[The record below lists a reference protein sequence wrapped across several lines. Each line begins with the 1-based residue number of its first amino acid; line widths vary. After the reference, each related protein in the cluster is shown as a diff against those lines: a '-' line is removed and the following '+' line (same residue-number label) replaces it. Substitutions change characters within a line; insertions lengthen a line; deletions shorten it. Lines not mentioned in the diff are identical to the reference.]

1 VTRPLIVQQE
11 AEADIA
17 EAYRWYEMQRF
28 GLGQEFLESVDR
40 AFERLAENPLRH
52 APVHRDTRR
61 TFLRR
66 FPYVVFHVLRNEHV
80 HVLAVLHQRRNPR
93 IARNRTSRFESK

>member
-1 VTRPLIVQQE
+1 MTANLIVQQE

-17 EAYRWYEMQRF
+17 DAYRWYEAQRP
-28 GLGQEFLESVDR
+28 GLGQDSLEAVEG
-40 AFERLAENPLRH
+40 ALERIVEQPLRY

-66 FPYVVFHVLRNEHV
+66 FPYVVFHVRLDDSV
-80 HVLAVLHQRRNPR
+80 HVIAVLHQRRNPR
-93 IARNRTSRFESK
+93 LVRRRATWG

>member
-1 VTRPLIVQQE
+1 MTSTIIVQPE

-17 EAYRWYEMQRF
+17 FAYQWYETQRV
-28 GLGQEFLESVDR
+28 GLGQQFVEAVDR
-40 AFERLAENPLRH
+40 AFERIAEQPLRH
-52 APVHRDTRR
+52 SPIHRDTRR

-66 FPYVVFHVLRNEHV
+66 FPYVVFHILRDDRV

-93 IARNRTSRFESK
+93 VATSRTSRFEGG